1 MAAASVPPD
10 RLRTSDS
17 MLKSLLLSSLA
28 LLAIG
33 GGLLFWHYG
42 LDSHHETPGSL
53 YPALDDRIKSLTP
66 PEARDITLQRDFLD
80 HFATY
85 TVDEKDLTAFLDRH
99 FGVENSLSDRSLVG
113 ADEVGKA
120 VGRLG
125 WVVPEG
131 CVVYSYAASNGGV
144 STYFHDPA
152 TGSTYQ
158 DSAHW

>member
-1 MAAASVPPD
+1 M
-10 RLRTSDS
+10 
-17 MLKSLLLSSLA
+17 
-28 LLAIG
+28 
-33 GGLLFWHYG
+33 
-42 LDSHHETPGSL
+42 
-53 YPALDDRIKSLTP
+53 
-66 PEARDITLQRDFLD
+66 
-80 HFATY
+80 
-85 TVDEKDLTAFLDRH
+85 
-99 FGVENSLSDRSLVG
+99 G

-120 VGRLG
+120 VGPLG

>member
-1 MAAASVPPD
+1 
-10 RLRTSDS
+10 

-28 LLAIG
+28 AFAIV

-42 LDSHHETPGSL
+42 LDSHHETPASL

-85 TVDEKDLTAFLDRH
+85 TIDEKDLTAFLDRH
-99 FGVENSLSDRSLVG
+99 FGVEGSLSERSFVRGDQVG
-113 ADEVGKA
+113 RA
-120 VGRLG
+120 VGRLD
-125 WVVPEG
+125 WIVPEG
-131 CVVYSYAASNGGV
+131 CVEYSYAARNGGV

>member
-1 MAAASVPPD
+1 
-10 RLRTSDS
+10 

-28 LLAIG
+28 VLAIG

-42 LDSHHETPGSL
+42 LDSHHEAPDSL
-53 YPALDDRIKSLTP
+53 YPALDDRIISLTP
-66 PEARDITLQRDFLD
+66 PGARDITLQRDFLD

-85 TVDEKDLTAFLDRH
+85 TIDEKELTGFLDRH
-99 FGVENSLSDRSLVG
+99 FGVEGSLSERSLVG
-113 ADEVGKA
+113 ADTMGKA
-120 VGRLG
+120 IGRLG

-131 CVVYSYAASNGGV
+131 CVSYSYAASNGGV

-158 DSAHW
+158 ESAHW

>member
-1 MAAASVPPD
+1 
-10 RLRTSDS
+10 
-17 MLKSLLLSSLA
+17 MLKFLLLSSLA
-28 LLAIG
+28 AFAIV
-33 GGLLFWHYG
+33 GGLLFWHYN
-42 LDSHHETPGSL
+42 LDSHHETPASL

-85 TVDEKDLTAFLDRH
+85 TIDEKDLTAFLDRH
-99 FGVENSLSDRSLVG
+99 FGVEGSLSERSFLRGDQVG
-113 ADEVGKA
+113 RV
-120 VGRLG
+120 VGRLD
-125 WVVPEG
+125 WIVPEG
-131 CVVYSYAASNGGV
+131 CVEHRYAARNGGV